1 MKKLYKAV
9 IAFLCVAMFACI
21 GCGKNKGKSPSTPSV
36 TVHISDSALTMDCLD
51 GYTLT
56 ASASD
61 GSDVSWSSSDTSVVS
76 VEGGALT
83 SFAKTGV
90 ATVTAASGNA
100 TATYVVTVTTR
111 SGLPSF
117 SVANSLVIAKGK
129 DFSVTANVYYRGEDV
144 SEHVTFGCNAA
155 GNVAAVTAQQT
166 GNRIVFT
173 GVDVGSA
180 DYTVYA
186 NAFGGLYA
194 DTVHIEVKDTTVS
207 YSVRQGNGKLLL
219 QRGRTASTADVEVR
233 DDGVLVPDSTLRW
246 SVQDETIVTLPSI
259 GYGVLSAGQEGTT
272 SVSATYKGVSIIVP
286 VRVVKEHIPV
296 VLQERADV
304 DLALT
309 INPSVA
315 NTTRTYTVPQGRTV
329 SLNGFS
335 GDTVRGAALDGN
347 VLDENKFSVNGNAL
361 SVQTEVFG
369 TDAYGEKT
377 LNIQTETADS
387 VFDITCPVL
396 LITKQIGT
404 KAELEAAVSEKV
416 SYETIFGYFTLKQ
429 DVDFAGYAS
438 SALYMPGWDYAYGFR
453 GTLDGRGHKIMR
465 LKTAQY
471 GLSAHIGNGAVLK
484 NIEFTDVQHTGGL
497 SGSLSLS
504 LFGRGIGAATMQD
517 ITITLS
523 SDSTPDVAAG
533 DGGLFAYAI
542 GGAATF
548 TNVTLHAE
556 GKTINNLF
564 GKENVSSCRFTNVH
578 VYASAVVNW
587 SHNRTDK
594 PNGITLHS

>member
-9 IAFLCVAMFACI
+9 IALLCVAMFACV
-21 GCGKNKGKSPSTPSV
+21 GCGKDNGGSSPEPSI
-36 TVHISDSALTMDCLD
+36 TVHISDTALTMDCLD

-61 GSDVSWSSSDTSVVS
+61 GSAVSWSSSDMSVVS
-76 VEGGALT
+76 VEDGVLT

-90 ATVTAASGNA
+90 ATVTASSGNVAA
-100 TATYVVTVTTR
+100 TCVVTVTTR

-155 GNVAAVTAQQT
+155 GNGSAVSAQQT

-207 YSVRQGNGKLLL
+207 YSVRQGNGELLL
-219 QRGRTASTADVEVR
+219 QRGKTASTADVQVL
-233 DDGVLVPDSTLRW
+233 DDGVLVSDSALQW
-246 SVQDETIVTLPSI
+246 SVQDETIVTVPSV
-259 GYGVLSAGQEGTT
+259 GYGVLSAGQEGVT
-272 SVSATYKGVSIIVP
+272 SVYATYKGVLIVVP

-304 DLALT
+304 DLDLT
-309 INPSVA
+309 IDPSVA

-329 SLNGFS
+329 SLNGFF
-335 GDTVRGAALDGN
+335 GDTVRYAALDGN
-347 VLDENKFSVNGNAL
+347 VLDESKFSVSGNAL

-369 TDAYGEKT
+369 ADTYGEKT

-387 VFDITCPVL
+387 VYEITCPVL
-396 LITKQIGT
+396 LITKQIANKG
-404 KAELEAAVSEKV
+404 ELEAAVSEKAN
-416 SYETIFGYFTLKQ
+416 YETIFGYFALKQ
-429 DVDFAGYAS
+429 NVDFAGYAS
-438 SALYMPGWDYAYGFR
+438 NAGYIPGWDYAYGFR
-453 GTLDGRGHKIMR
+453 GTLDGRGYKITK
-465 LKTAQY
+465 LQTAPY

-484 NIEFTDVQHTGGL
+484 NIEFTDVRHTGGL
-497 SGSLSLS
+497 IGNISMS
-504 LFGRGIGAATMQD
+504 LFGRGIGAATFQD
-517 ITITLS
+517 ITVTLS
-523 SDSTPDVAAG
+523 SGSTPDVAAG
-533 DGGLFAYAI
+533 GGGLFAYAI

-556 GKTINNLF
+556 GKTIDNLF
-564 GKENVSSCRFTNVH
+564 GKESIASCRFTDVH
-578 VYASAVVNW
+578 VYASAVTNW
-587 SHNRTDK
+587 SYNRTDK